1 MRSTALLCCTLLLV
15 ACGGSETPPADSA
28 TAVAPAPA
36 PAPAALSLAELAGN
50 WTQTVRSETSDS
62 VLVTARITATADT
75 TGWTV
80 TLPNRPPMP
89 VRVRVDGDS
98 VMNWSGP
105 YESVLRKGVQVTTE
119 GVLRKQPDGKL
130 AGITIARYA
139 RPGGADSVVRL
150 RTELT
155 KVP

>member
-1 MRSTALLCCTLLLV
+1 MRSTALLCCALLLV

-62 VLVTARITATADT
+62 VLVTATITATADT

-155 KVP
+155 KAP

>member
-1 MRSTALLCCTLLLV
+1 MRATALLCCTLLLV
-15 ACGGSETPPADSA
+15 ACGGEETPPADSA
-28 TAVAPAPA
+28 AAVAPAPA
-36 PAPAALSLAELAGN
+36 PAPATISLAELAGK
-50 WTQTVRSETSDS
+50 WTQTVRTETSDS
-62 VLVTARITATADT
+62 VLVTGTINATADT
-75 TGWTV
+75 TGWTI

-130 AGITIARYA
+130 SGITIARYA
-139 RPGGADSVVRL
+139 GARADSVVRL

-155 KVP
+155 RAP